1 MKKTNKVIS
10 IILAVMLAFSSLSV
24 IASASAVGDEVK
36 TVDALIQSDNL
47 GNTVEWLVKAINDRK
62 EQITGTVLELVLMF
76 VEDDTLTQKIG
87 NTDLT
92 KATDEELAKILIDWL
107 DAMLPV
113 WTKDITGEDWWKPL
127 TNAVKLVGITIDLD
141 SVDGI
146 VKTLYSL
153 ADTNTF
159 GDISKM
165 EEKSLKNVSVKKS
178 GNLGVIHAL
187 LQFLA
192 DNTDFLKK
200 AVAGKLSFGTAL
212 NAANLDDEVNDLV
225 KEYLSPAAI
234 KEMLCDAIELDYDT
248 YKDYTADEIVAA
260 AFLKLLTGADTVSKS
275 EASKVMN
282 LSIYEFLETYAGKIY
297 SNLLLDL
304 LNKDAKAELKKLIDK
319 DTTGTLAK
327 VINIDY
333 EFKADTFD
341 EYLGAGKGNMVAQL
355 NNAVITL
362 LKVVL
367 KDDAFKALKLENGGN
382 DKLNSNLT
390 KTFRYILPLIK
401 DLDLGVD
408 LSGFTTDKVK
418 NMSAEEMAVAV
429 LKLFYKGWFKNA
441 DMNEVNKAKTLEQ
454 LGVLAA
460 KYAVTNKEW
469 VPMDIISVK
478 KAVNV
483 EKMSD
488 EACLELAYEIGMET
502 AAKALDYNK
511 KTTYYELPKDTS
523 KWTGDDY
530 LDDIVDWALN
540 FVSGL
545 PAIADTL
552 TTERH
557 VLDGNGG
564 FYKLNVILNELFDL
578 SFVSGCGN
586 EDFAVDIET
595 MIMDEFLGNLLNFDI
610 EAAVALLAEN
620 EEASVFN
627 KKINEAVIDV
637 ADDLITALF
646 EYAPAYTLGDVNDDG
661 QITAADARLAL
672 RASVELEKLTET
684 QTLAADTNK
693 DGQITA
699 LDARTILRASVG
711 LEELA

>member
-10 IILAVMLAFSSLSV
+10 IILAVMLAFSSLTV
-24 IASASAVGDEVK
+24 IASASAIGDEVK

-76 VEDDTLTQKIG
+76 VDDDTLTQKIG
-87 NTDLT
+87 DTDLT
-92 KATDEELAKILIDWL
+92 KASDEELAKILIDWL

-113 WTKDITGEDWWKPL
+113 WTKDITGESWWKPA
-127 TNAVKLVGITIDLD
+127 TNAVKLVGITIDLN

-159 GDISKM
+159 GDVSKM
-165 EEKSLKNVSVKKS
+165 EEKALKNVSVKKS

-200 AVAGKLSFGTAL
+200 AVAGKLSFGSL
-212 NAANLDDEVNDLV
+212 NVADLHTMVNDLV
-225 KEYLSPAAI
+225 KEYLSPTAI
-234 KEMLCDAIELDYDT
+234 KEMLCDAVELDYNT

-282 LSIYEFLETYAGKIY
+282 LSIYSFLETYAGKIY

-304 LNKDAKAELKKLIDK
+304 LNNDAKTELKKLIDK

-327 VINIDY
+327 VININY

-341 EYLGAGKGNMVAQL
+341 AYLGASKGNMVDQL

-367 KDDAFKALKLENGGN
+367 TDDTFKALKLENGGN

-408 LSGFTTDKVK
+408 LSGFTADKVK

-460 KYAVTNKEW
+460 KYAVTNNEW

-488 EACLELAYEIGMET
+488 EACLELVYEIGMET

-564 FYKLNVILNELFDL
+564 FYKLNVVLNELFDL

-595 MIMDEFLGNLLNFDI
+595 MIMDEFLGNLFNFDI
-610 EAAVALLAEN
+610 EAAVALLAQN

-637 ADDLITALF
+637 VDDLLTALF
-646 EYAPAYTLGDVNDDG
+646 EYAPAYTLGDVDDNG
-661 QITAADARLAL
+661 TITAADARLAL

-684 QTLAADTNK
+684 QTLAADADKNGT
-693 DGQITA
+693 ITA
-699 LDARTILRASVG
+699 ADARLILRASVG
-711 LEELA
+711 LETLA

>member
-10 IILAVMLAFSSLSV
+10 IILAVMLAFSSLTV
-24 IASASAVGDEVK
+24 IASASAIGDEVK

-76 VEDDTLTQKIG
+76 VDDDTLTQKIG
-87 NTDLT
+87 DTDLT
-92 KATDEELAKILIDWL
+92 KASDEELAKILIDWL

-113 WTKDITGEDWWKPL
+113 WTKDITGESWWKPA
-127 TNAVKLVGITIDLD
+127 TNAVKLVGITIDLN

-159 GDISKM
+159 GDVSKM
-165 EEKSLKNVSVKKS
+165 EEKALKNVSVKKS

-200 AVAGKLSFGTAL
+200 AVAGKLSFGSL
-212 NAANLDDEVNDLV
+212 NVADLHTMVNDLV
-225 KEYLSPAAI
+225 KEYLSPTAI
-234 KEMLCDAIELDYDT
+234 KEMLCDAVELDYNT

-282 LSIYEFLETYAGKIY
+282 LSIYSFLETYAGKIY

-304 LNKDAKAELKKLIDK
+304 LNNDAKTELKKLIDK

-327 VINIDY
+327 VININY

-341 EYLGAGKGNMVAQL
+341 AYLGAGKGNMVDQL

-367 KDDAFKALKLENGGN
+367 TDDTFKALKLENGGN

-408 LSGFTTDKVK
+408 LSGFTADKVK

-460 KYAVTNKEW
+460 KYAVTNNEW

-488 EACLELAYEIGMET
+488 EACLELVYEIGMET

-564 FYKLNVILNELFDL
+564 FYKLNVVLNELFDL

-595 MIMDEFLGNLLNFDI
+595 MIMDEFLGNLFNFDI
-610 EAAVALLAEN
+610 EAAVALLAQN

-637 ADDLITALF
+637 VDDLLTALF
-646 EYAPAYTLGDVNDDG
+646 EYAPAYTLGDVDDNG
-661 QITAADARLAL
+661 TITAADARLAL

-684 QTLAADTNK
+684 QTLAADADKNGT
-693 DGQITA
+693 ITA
-699 LDARTILRASVG
+699 ADARLILRASVG
-711 LEELA
+711 LETLA

>member
-10 IILAVMLAFSSLSV
+10 IILAVMLAFSSLTV
-24 IASASAVGDEVK
+24 IASASAIGDEVK

-47 GNTVEWLVKAINDRK
+47 GNTVEWLVKAINNRK

-76 VEDDTLTQKIG
+76 VDDDTLAEKIG
-87 NTDLT
+87 DTDLT
-92 KATDEELAKILIDWL
+92 KASDEELAKILIDWL
-107 DAMLPV
+107 NAMLPV
-113 WTKDITGEDWWKPL
+113 WTKDITGESWWKPA
-127 TNAVKLVGITIDLD
+127 TNAVKLVGITIDLN

-159 GDISKM
+159 GDVSKM
-165 EEKSLKNVSVKKS
+165 EEKALKNVSVKKS

-200 AVAGKLSFGTAL
+200 AVAGKLSFGSL
-212 NAANLDDEVNDLV
+212 NVADLHTMVNDLV

-234 KEMLCDAIELDYDT
+234 KEMLCDAVELDYNT

-282 LSIYEFLETYAGKIY
+282 LSIYSFLETYAGKIY

-304 LNKDAKAELKKLIDK
+304 LNNDAKTELKKLIDK

-327 VINIDY
+327 VININY

-341 EYLGAGKGNMVAQL
+341 AYLGAGKGNMVDQL

-408 LSGFTTDKVK
+408 LSGFTADKVK

-564 FYKLNVILNELFDL
+564 FYKLNVVLNDLFDL

-586 EDFAVDIET
+586 KDFAVDIET

-610 EAAVALLAEN
+610 KAAVALLAQN

-637 ADDLITALF
+637 VDDLLTALF
-646 EYAPAYTLGDVNDDG
+646 EYAPAYTLGDVDDNG
-661 QITAADARLAL
+661 TITAADARLAL

-684 QTLAADTNK
+684 QTLAADANK
-693 DGQITA
+693 DGTITA
-699 LDARTILRASVG
+699 ADARLILRASVG
-711 LEELA
+711 LENLA